1 MNFNT
6 LLSIAAIA
14 AVTQVTGCAMVQTTA
29 NLETPVVANPAS
41 GPAVKIVSVTDNRK
55 FVYPHEAGDCVTPSV
70 DSEKSLNDVDLKA
83 RAYARQGRCDGGEWA
98 NHAMEVVP
106 AGHTVASKV
115 KEAVAMGFRKA
126 GYRVSENDP
135 SAIAVSIVVNQFW
148 TAGGMDGWGVKY
160 VNTYTVELSTVTGIP
175 RKFTRSETDK
185 FIFGRANL
193 LDRYSEKGL
202 AQLTDDT
209 ATSLKETPL

>member
-1 MNFNT
+1 MNLKT
-6 LLSIAAIA
+6 LFSIVAIA

-29 NLETPVVANPAS
+29 NLETPVVANPTT

-55 FVYPHEAGDCVTPSV
+55 FVYPHVAGDCETPSV
-70 DSEKSLNDVDLKA
+70 DSEKALNDTDLKA

-106 AGHTVASKV
+106 AGHTIASKV
-115 KEAVAMGFRKA
+115 KEAVASGFRKA
-126 GYRVSENDP
+126 GYRISDEDP
-135 SAIAVSIVVNQFW
+135 SAIPITIQVDKFW

-160 VNTYTVELSTVTGIP
+160 VNTYTVVFNTATGNP
-175 RKFTRSETDK
+175 RKLTRAETDK

-202 AQLTDDT
+202 SQLADDT
-209 ATSLKETPL
+209 AANLQATPL

>member
-1 MNFNT
+1 MNFKR
-6 LLSIAAIA
+6 LLSITAVIV
-14 AVTQVTGCAMVQTTA
+14 VTQVTGCAMVQTTA
-29 NLETPVVANPAS
+29 NLETPVVANPTA
-41 GPAVKIVSVTDNRK
+41 GTAVKIVSVTDNRK
-55 FVYPHEAGDCVTPSV
+55 FVYPHEAGDCETPSV
-70 DSEKSLNDVDLKA
+70 DSEKALQDADLRA

-106 AGHTVASKV
+106 PGQTVASKV
-115 KEAVAMGFRKA
+115 KEAVVSGFRKA
-126 GYRVSENDP
+126 GYRISDDDP
-135 SAIAVSIVVNQFW
+135 SAIPVTIQINQFW

-160 VNTYTVELSTVTGIP
+160 VNTYTIELSAPTGNP
-175 RKFTRSETDK
+175 RKLTRSESDK

-209 ATSLKETPL
+209 ATNLKETPL

>member
-1 MNFNT
+1 MNFKT
-6 LLSIAAIA
+6 LLTIAAIA

-29 NLETPVVANPAS
+29 NLETPVVANPTT
-41 GPAVKIVSVTDNRK
+41 GPVVKIVSVTDNRK
-55 FVYPHEAGDCVTPSV
+55 FVYPHEAGDCETPSV
-70 DSEKSLNDVDLKA
+70 DSEQALKNTDLKA

-106 AGHTVASKV
+106 PGQTVASKV
-115 KEAVAMGFRKA
+115 KEAVISGFRKA
-126 GYRVSENDP
+126 GYRVSDNDP
-135 SAIAVSIVVNQFW
+135 SAIPVTIQVDQFW

-160 VNTYTVELSTVTGIP
+160 INTYTVELSAPTGTP
-175 RKFTRSETDK
+175 RKLTRSETDK

-209 ATSLKETPL
+209 AISLKDSPL

>member
-1 MNFNT
+1 MNFKT

-41 GPAVKIVSVTDNRK
+41 GPTVKIVSVTDNRK

-98 NHAMEVVP
+98 NHAMVVVP
-106 AGHTVASKV
+106 EGETVAAGVMSSVMAGIK
-115 KEAVAMGFRKA
+115 KA
-126 GYRVSENDP
+126 GYRISDSDP
-135 SAIAVSIVVNQFW
+135 AALPITIAVEKFW
-148 TAGGMDGWGVKY
+148 LANGLDGWGAQCTYMYRVSVNSPNNAYDVTNSVKDKIY
-160 VNTYTVELSTVTGIP
+160 VGLSATH
-175 RKFTRSETDK
+175 KK
-185 FIFGRANL
+185 YAAAALANL
-193 LDRYSEKGL
+193 TEDVHK
-202 AQLTDDT
+202 QLTKMP
-209 ATSLKETPL
+209 LK